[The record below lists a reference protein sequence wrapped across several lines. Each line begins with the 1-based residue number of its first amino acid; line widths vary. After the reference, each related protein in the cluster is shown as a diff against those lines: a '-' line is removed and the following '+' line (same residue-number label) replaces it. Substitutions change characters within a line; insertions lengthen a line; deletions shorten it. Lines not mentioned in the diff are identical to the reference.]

1 MREILLCVL
10 LMFSVSLFAAD
21 GVGAPLGWYTV
32 DVEKVT
38 SAHAETPASVPER
51 LSGSAVEQTNATQA
65 DGTQTTDT
73 AKLIGEPS
81 CCFIGAFAP
90 IEVGWR

>member
-10 LMFSVSLFAAD
+10 LMFPASLFAAE
-21 GVGAPLGWYTV
+21 GERFAPDGWYTV
-32 DVEKVT
+32 DAVDMVGVDALT
-38 SAHAETPASVPER
+38 DVAAAPER
-51 LSGSAVEQTNATQA
+51 LSGLAVEQTNGKETAV
-65 DGTQTTDT
+65 